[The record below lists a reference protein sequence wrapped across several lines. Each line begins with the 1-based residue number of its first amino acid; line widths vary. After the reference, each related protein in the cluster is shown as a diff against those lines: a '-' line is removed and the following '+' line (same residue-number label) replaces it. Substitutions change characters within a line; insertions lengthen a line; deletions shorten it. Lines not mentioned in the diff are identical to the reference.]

1 MRGGQLGGL
10 CVGVTNVAG
19 VCLLPGA
26 QGRKAERVT
35 LRRVGHPEPGDPGTL
50 LPGQAGPR
58 HRGNEPFR
66 NPDMVSGP
74 GLRVARAALQ
84 LRPRSQSVPVVMA
97 LSVPQRGDRAGG
109 PLPLG
114 GLCTLAMWRWRDLGD
129 DPTPDVW
136 VLPERSSGLGVQP
149 PYSPVLSFRIHGHH
163 PCRTLSAQLAGA
175 VKFLLHFLKK
185 YYYIC
190 EDV

>member
-35 LRRVGHPEPGDPGTL
+35 LRRAGHPEPGDPGTL

-84 LRPRSQSVPVVMA
+84 LRPRSRSVPVVMA
-97 LSVPQRGDRAGG
+97 LSVPHRGDRAGG

-136 VLPERSSGLGVQP
+136 VLPERSSGLGGPTPLLPGPELPNSWASSMQN
-149 PYSPVLSFRIHGHH
+149 PVRAACGGGKILITF
-163 PCRTLSAQLAGA
+163 
-175 VKFLLHFLKK
+175 
-185 YYYIC
+185 
-190 EDV
+190 